1 MLKIRYIQDNF
12 LTIKECKN
20 IIQYYND
27 NLDNVYENLFRE
39 QGGFR
44 VNKTYPL
51 PLLEN
56 PVPFLEEICNN
67 ISNICNSFH
76 SDLKLDNY
84 QIVRWP
90 VNSQMFF
97 HQDEPGDI
105 FATLVYLNDNYSGGQ
120 TKFKEFAIEPKVGR
134 LVIFS
139 NFSYHHSVTKVQRNE
154 RYTLAGW
161 YTK

>member
-12 LTIKECKN
+12 LTIKECEN

-27 NLDNVYENLFRE
+27 NLDNVYENNFRE

-56 PVPFLEEICNN
+56 PAPFLEEICNN

-84 QIVRWP
+84 EIVRWP

-97 HQDEPGDI
+97 HQD
-105 FATLVYLNDNYSGGQ
+105 FLLVH
-120 TKFKEFAIEPKVGR
+120 R
-134 LVIFS
+134 L
-139 NFSYHHSVTKVQRNE
+139 E
-154 RYTLAGW
+154 
-161 YTK
+161 

>member
-12 LTIKECKN
+12 LTIKECEN

-44 VNKTYPL
+44 VNKTYPIS
-51 PLLEN
+51 LLEN
-56 PVPFLEEICNN
+56 RSPFLEEISIN
-67 ISNICNSFH
+67 ISNICNSFD
-76 SDLKLDNY
+76 SDLKMDNY

-105 FATLVYLNDNYSGGQ
+105 FATLVYLNDNYSGSGINKYYKWKKL
-120 TKFKEFAIEPKVGR
+120 TDEYVN
-134 LVIFS
+134 L
-139 NFSYHHSVTKVQRNE
+139 
-154 RYTLAGW
+154 
-161 YTK
+161 

>member
-1 MLKIRYIQDNF
+1 MLKIKYIQDDF
-12 LTIKECKN
+12 LTSKECKN

-39 QGGFR
+39 QHGFR
-44 VNKTYPL
+44 LNKTYCLSLMENSPL
-51 PLLEN
+51 
-56 PVPFLEEICNN
+56 FLQEVSNN
-67 ISNICNSFH
+67 ISNICNS
-76 SDLKLDNY
+76 LCTNIRLDNN

-90 VNSQMFF
+90 VKSQMFF

-105 FATLVYLNDNYSGGQ
+105 FAALVYLNDNYGGGQ
-120 TKFKEFAIEPKVGR
+120 TKFKEGLIEPKVGR
-134 LVIFS
+134 LAIFS
-139 NFSYHHSVTKVQRNE
+139 NFSYLHSVTKVQRND

>member
-67 ISNICNSFH
+67 ISNICNSFD

-105 FATLVYLNDNYSGGQ
+105 FATLVYLNENYGGGQ
-120 TKFKEFAIEPKVGR
+120 TKFKENLIEPKVGR
-134 LVIFS
+134 LLIFS
-139 NFSYHHSVTKVQRNE
+139 NFSYLHSVTKVQRND